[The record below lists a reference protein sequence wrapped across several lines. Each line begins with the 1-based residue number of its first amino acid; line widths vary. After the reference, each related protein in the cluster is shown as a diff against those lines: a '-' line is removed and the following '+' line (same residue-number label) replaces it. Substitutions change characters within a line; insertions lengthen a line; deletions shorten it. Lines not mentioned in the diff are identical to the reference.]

1 MGTKRHEER
10 VLDVRKD
17 RLDLRDREYRPIL
30 KSLPNSYPNNSNIEA
45 IVSCYMDTG
54 MILDQGSE
62 GKCTGYALA
71 TVINYL
77 LWRDNLKDRYSEFVA
92 CPIDFAIEKVSEHM
106 LFNLARVYDEWDGED
121 YEGSSCRGAMKGWN
135 RHGVCKE
142 SCWKIKQDEPDDD
155 WAIEARERP
164 LGAYY
169 RVDSNSI
176 SDIQSAICEVG
187 ALYVSATIHD
197 GWWKLKDYTGGSF
210 RNIPIIE
217 YEEFPR
223 GGHAF
228 VILGYTRDGFIIQN
242 SWGKSWGVGGFAVL
256 SYNDWLEN
264 GMDVWVAVMG
274 VPIDIEIV
282 PHSFSSLSL
291 ANRENEMVEGTE
303 IMKKAL
309 SYSYTNRELEPKS
322 EDVAYQHSLILNRH
336 GRAKHTIIHTCRLDR
351 SIDIIC
357 YDNIEKWTK
366 KSSKNRKIAL
376 YALSGFCDEKESI
389 SKIRVLLPYFLKN
402 GIYPIFLTWQTSS
415 VNAIKKSIDD
425 FCKEMRGVDRE
436 IKRSKYKKEALNRAI
451 EEHCQKISTRSI
463 WTEVKKKSLR
473 ANLSRIRELSIDGED
488 KQGVLYILTNSFQKL
503 QEIYG
508 DDFEIHAIAHST
520 GSQLIATTWLKEL
533 EERGMKLKSMHLQAP
548 TLSLSD
554 SNRYLIDAVESNIIE
569 KEDIYIYMLDKEME
583 LSSSVSEYGKSLL
596 HLISRS
602 LEKTHKT
609 PLLGLE
615 ESWDTDNRYKR
626 DGVFNTRQLEDI
638 RRWQNFAFD
647 PDGVISSIQVL
658 GKESSLH
665 RCSIDGDF
673 IKLTHDNFDSSIYIL
688 ESILK
693 SILGKKLKYRVENLC

>member
-1 MGTKRHEER
+1 
-10 VLDVRKD
+10 
-17 RLDLRDREYRPIL
+17 
-30 KSLPNSYPNNSNIEA
+30 
-45 IVSCYMDTG
+45 
-54 MILDQGSE
+54 
-62 GKCTGYALA
+62 
-71 TVINYL
+71 
-77 LWRDNLKDRYSEFVA
+77 
-92 CPIDFAIEKVSEHM
+92 
-106 LFNLARVYDEWDGED
+106 
-121 YEGSSCRGAMKGWN
+121 
-135 RHGVCKE
+135 
-142 SCWKIKQDEPDDD
+142 
-155 WAIEARERP
+155 
-164 LGAYY
+164 
-169 RVDSNSI
+169 
-176 SDIQSAICEVG
+176 
-187 ALYVSATIHD
+187 
-197 GWWKLKDYTGGSF
+197 
-210 RNIPIIE
+210 
-217 YEEFPR
+217 
-223 GGHAF
+223 
-228 VILGYTRDGFIIQN
+228 
-242 SWGKSWGVGGFAVL
+242 
-256 SYNDWLEN
+256 
-264 GMDVWVAVMG
+264 
-274 VPIDIEIV
+274 
-282 PHSFSSLSL
+282 
-291 ANRENEMVEGTE
+291 
-303 IMKKAL
+303 
-309 SYSYTNRELEPKS
+309 
-322 EDVAYQHSLILNRH
+322 
-336 GRAKHTIIHTCRLDR
+336 
-351 SIDIIC
+351 
-357 YDNIEKWTK
+357 
-366 KSSKNRKIAL
+366 
-376 YALSGFCDEKESI
+376 
-389 SKIRVLLPYFLKN
+389 
-402 GIYPIFLTWQTSS
+402 